1 VIANIHPYS
10 NGLNMRPE
18 PFPCRFA
25 PRSEAILHAIEREGR
40 QALENLSQYDFES
53 ERIAQYLQRNKQ
65 EA

>member
-1 VIANIHPYS
+1 
-10 NGLNMRPE
+10 MRPE
-18 PFPCRFA
+18 PFPCRFT
-25 PRSEAILHAIEREGR
+25 PRSEEIRQALEREGR